1 MNKVF
6 GILLV
11 GLSAVFLSS
20 NSISSVTVED
30 AIQKRIEMFKLS
42 KANIKKLRKLIRS
55 NDASEAVQLMDF
67 HVKWS
72 EDMRLLFPLGSEA
85 STSNGSDASS
95 DIWVDP
101 IGFKNAINQYNLKSK
116 ELQKS
121 LRSADFESINE
132 SFESFAGTCKGCH
145 KQFRN

>member
-6 GILLV
+6 GLLLL
-11 GLSAVFLSS
+11 GLSAVFLAS
-20 NSISSVTVED
+20 NSISSVAVED

-55 NDASEAVQLMDF
+55 NDISEAVRLMDF

-72 EDMRLLFPLGSEA
+72 EDMPLLFPIGSEA

-95 DIWVDP
+95 DIWDNPV
-101 IGFKNAINQYNLKSK
+101 GFKNAINQYSLKSR
-116 ELQKS
+116 ELQKF
-121 LRSADFESINE
+121 LLSADSVLINQT
-132 SFESFAGTCKGCH
+132 FKSFAGTCKGCH